1 MLLISLIALEELS
14 VDNVKE
20 GAVGLIVLL
29 ESRLVLEE
37 LSTKDVEK
45 LTVDDVDEGS
55 AKPAVLLSSELTLDE
70 L

>member
-1 MLLISLIALEELS
+1 M
-14 VDNVKE
+14 
-20 GAVGLIVLL
+20 LL

-55 AKPAVLLSSELTLDE
+55 AKPVVLLSSELTLDE